1 MTDSATLI
9 TQLRVLAHLT
19 RTEAQVAR
27 LRIPQASAD
36 DVREEL
42 RRNADDADRRAQRIA
57 DVLRELG
64 ALPDPVTPV
73 LGRVAALVRGAVEQ
87 AQPLDEALLADLALE
102 HQLRDRARYVGAL
115 ADAAGLPAVRTLADD
130 LDAAHAE
137 TVHWLDGVLADLA
150 GGHRA
155 ALDATPLQRVAAQV
169 ARAAN
174 TPRRATLDEAGATVS
189 HTVSR
194 VVDTV
199 LEAGGEVRTAVEEYA
214 SRAAEGGGEAAGA
227 AVAAGQNALAAG
239 RETAGRV
246 ADTATHAAGAAVA
259 AGQDALTAG
268 RDAAA
273 RAADAAVTTG
283 RDTATQTVGA
293 ATQAAG
299 ELARRVTGT
308 GQPDEADTDTSTSD
322 PLPPV
327 APSAPDEETGPTTG
341 AEPPTPENRPLPL
354 PDFAELPPHAAIAA
368 LRTLDDPDDLAA
380 LLAFEQAHGNRP
392 SVVAAARVRADAVRS
407 RT

>member
-36 DVREEL
+36 AVREEL
-42 RRNADDADRRAQRIA
+42 RGNADDADRRAQRIA

-115 ADAAGLPAVRTLADD
+115 AEAAGMPAVRTLADD

-150 GGHRA
+150 GGQRA

-169 ARAAN
+169 TRAAN
-174 TPRRATLDEAGATVS
+174 TPRRAALDEAGATVS
-189 HTVSR
+189 NTVSR

-199 LEAGGEVRTAVEEYA
+199 LEAGGEVRTTVEEYA
-214 SRAAEGGGEAAGA
+214 SRAAEGGGEA
-227 AVAAGQNALAAG
+227 
-239 RETAGRV
+239 AGRV

-283 RDTATQTVGA
+283 RDAATQAVGA

-299 ELARRVTGT
+299 ELARRVTGA
-308 GQPDEADTDTSTSD
+308 GQPAEETDPTTGTE
-322 PLPPV
+322 
-327 APSAPDEETGPTTG
+327 PSAPEN
-341 AEPPTPENRPLPL
+341 PPRPF

-368 LRTLDDPDDLAA
+368 LRTLDDPGDLAA

-392 SVVAAARVRADAVRS
+392 PVVAAARVRADAVRA